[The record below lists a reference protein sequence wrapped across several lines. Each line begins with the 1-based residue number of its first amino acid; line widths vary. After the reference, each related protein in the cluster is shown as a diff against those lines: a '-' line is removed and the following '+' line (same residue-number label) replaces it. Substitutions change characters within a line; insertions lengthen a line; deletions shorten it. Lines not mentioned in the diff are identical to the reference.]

1 LSVAGGVPFE
11 VCHIE
16 RSRDAHCDVFELGVL
31 ALEDVFSTTLE
42 LTGETLELTV
52 GTFELTGGTL
62 ELTGGTLELT
72 RIACHFEHNEIQM
85 II

>member
-1 LSVAGGVPFE
+1 
-11 VCHIE
+11 
-16 RSRDAHCDVFELGVL
+16 L

-52 GTFELTGGTL
+52 GTLELTGGTL